1 MSSLGIGIIIVIIC
15 ALGICCWSE
24 CISELCYDGAEPVDE
39 VPVANPITII

>member
-1 MSSLGIGIIIVIIC
+1 MSYVGIVIGIIIIC
-15 ALGICCWSE
+15 ALVICCWSE